1 MHVCWS
7 DQFLEYISSDCTMI
21 SSFSRYFTIFHQI
34 ITNSHTFATLLSCSR
49 SHTENKAVFPPK
61 WVMKIIKLKL
71 QPTAKNNCMPVP
83 SVSSASVHYL
93 VSDVAAAAIASS
105 IVKDLIAA
113 GHHSQSI
120 SYLSV
125 DPNKTRRGKE
135 NRWAESYW
143 RKYYWYMYHMMERR
157 FSQKY

>member
-1 MHVCWS
+1 MS
-7 DQFLEYISSDCTMI
+7 D
-21 SSFSRYFTIFHQI
+21 
-34 ITNSHTFATLLSCSR
+34 
-49 SHTENKAVFPPK
+49 ENNQTKASTHS
-61 WVMKIIKLKL
+61 LY
-71 QPTAKNNCMPVP
+71 NRMPVP

-135 NRWAESYW
+135 NR
-143 RKYYWYMYHMMERR
+143 
-157 FSQKY
+157 